1 MKVKIMV
8 DSTSD
13 IREDWLEKFD
23 ADLVPLKVVWSD
35 GSSEDDERSPRA
47 LMDFYERLKNS
58 DEVPKTSQPTV
69 FEFLQRYRSA
79 EQEGYEGVVVITLS
93 SKMSGTANSAA
104 TAAREAAIPVE
115 VFDTKLASSVN
126 ALIVRRARE
135 LAESGKTPKE
145 IVEILEKERK
155 DKKFQ
160 ALFYVSDFNYLVR
173 GGRVSKFQGFLGTM
187 FKIKVGIWI
196 NYEGDMIPFDKVRGK
211 TKAYELLVEKVGEEI
226 PFSSRVRLAM
236 IHADAEEEAKELLEL
251 LRTRYEVV
259 DESFHMT
266 GKVITTHVGPGMC
279 GFGIERI
286 DA

>member
-1 MKVKIMV
+1 MKVKILV
-8 DSTSD
+8 DSTAD
-13 IREDWLEKFD
+13 IKEEWLEKFD

-35 GSSEDDERSPRA
+35 GNSEDDERAPMA
-47 LMDFYERLKNS
+47 LRNFYDRLKKA

-69 FEFLQRYRSA
+69 FEFLQRYRNA
-79 EQEGYEGVVVITLS
+79 EQAGYEGVVVVTLS

-126 ALIVRRARE
+126 ALVVRRARE
-135 LAESGKTPKE
+135 LAQTGKNPKE
-145 IVEILEKERK
+145 IVETLKKERE
-155 DKKFQ
+155 DKRFQ

-173 GGRVSKFQGFLGTM
+173 GGRVSRFQGFLGAM
-187 FKIKVGIWI
+187 FKIKVGVWI
-196 NYEGDMIPFDKVRGK
+196 NYEGDMIPFDKARGK
-211 TKAYELLVEKVGEEI
+211 TKAYELLVEKAGKEI
-226 PFSSRVRLAM
+226 PFSSKVRLAM
-236 IHADAEEEAKELLEL
+236 IHADAEEEAKELLKVLKE
-251 LRTRYEVV
+251 RYEVV

-279 GFGIERI
+279 GFGIERV